1 MNNYWKQWIDS
12 KVDQLSTLS
21 GAIVAIASFVVG
33 MLLVQFI
40 QGN

>member
-1 MNNYWKQWIDS
+1 MNNYWKQWIDN
-12 KVDQLSTLS
+12 KVHQLSTPS

-33 MLLVQFI
+33 ILLVKFI

>member
-1 MNNYWKQWIDS
+1 MNDYWKQWIDN
-12 KVDQLSTLS
+12 KVNQLSTLS

-33 MLLVQFI
+33 MLLVKFI